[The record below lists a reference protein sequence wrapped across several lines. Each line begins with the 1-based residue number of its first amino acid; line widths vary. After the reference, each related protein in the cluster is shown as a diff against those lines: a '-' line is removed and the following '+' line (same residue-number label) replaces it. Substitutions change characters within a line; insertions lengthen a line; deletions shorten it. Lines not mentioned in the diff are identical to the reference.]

1 MTETNRKHTITLKK
15 IKDELRENI
24 HFEFAGKRVRILA
37 LLVTIFIVLFVTYN
51 YRLYLNPELELPLA
65 PALFVL
71 SLLAG
76 PAAGLLIAIKP
87 SVEDKYKAFANITF
101 T

>member
-51 YRLYLNPELELPLA
+51 YR
-65 PALFVL
+65 
-71 SLLAG
+71 
-76 PAAGLLIAIKP
+76 
-87 SVEDKYKAFANITF
+87 
-101 T
+101 